1 MINEFMIIYL
11 LINLCNTHNYCIVI
25 CQKWRQQ
32 NGVHFDNSLQE
43 YLNCRL
49 RWLKGSSGELFWSGM
64 ISRFKLQGA
73 DFRRRKIR
81 QDAKSNYKLKL

>member
-1 MINEFMIIYL
+1 MINEFMVIYL

-32 NGVHFDNSLQE
+32 DGVHFDNSLQE

-49 RWLKGSSGELFWSGM
+49 RWLKGSSLGWFPVLS
-64 ISRFKLQGA
+64 
-73 DFRRRKIR
+73 FREPTLDGGKFDKTLNRIR
-81 QDAKSNYKLKL
+81 N